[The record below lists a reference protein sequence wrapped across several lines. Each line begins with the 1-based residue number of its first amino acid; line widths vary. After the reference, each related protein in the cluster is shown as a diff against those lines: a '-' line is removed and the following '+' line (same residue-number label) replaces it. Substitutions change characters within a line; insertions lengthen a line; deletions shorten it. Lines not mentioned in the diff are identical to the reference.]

1 MRTPT
6 FPTKAWEPKG
16 AESSPAVSA
25 RSPLNRLA
33 GKTEGDDAGNP
44 SYEKMNTP
52 GSLSCQ
58 DTR

>member
-1 MRTPT
+1 MSAPN
-6 FPTKAWEPKG
+6 FPTEAWEPKG

-25 RSPLNRLA
+25 RSPLNRLVREN
-33 GKTEGDDAGNP
+33 EGDDAGNP

-52 GSLSCQ
+52 GPLSCQ